1 MSNICLFIS
10 DVFCAQNNPKHSIL
24 SIDDIQNSL
33 ILLFTTLN
41 DVYSVSKIKVYH
53 NHRQLL
59 SSFSL
64 KTTHGVVYGTYHS
77 STNGDRITVCWHIS
91 FQYLEKALLNKLFTD
106 KTRIKKPLHLPSV
119 SVSIH

>member
-1 MSNICLFIS
+1 MSTNES
-10 DVFCAQNNPKHSIL
+10 KHSIL
-24 SIDDIQNSL
+24 SIDDCQNSL

-41 DVYSVSKIKVYH
+41 DVYSVLKIKVYH

-77 STNGDRITVCWHIS
+77 STNGDRNTVCLHIS
-91 FQYLEKALLNKLFTD
+91 FQYLEKALLNEFFTD
-106 KTRIKKPLHLPSV
+106 KQE
-119 SVSIH
+119 